1 MKDGDRFLVQ
11 KPGFFSLL
19 IKLWAVMLNFNQKPG
34 LFFAGDR
41 YYEKIKQIEK
51 IAMMLTFIKL
61 GGSLITDKREPSS
74 FHPQIV
80 YQVAQEIAQVRRTQP
95 EWRWLI
101 GHGSGSFGHFVAKKY
116 GTIDGVFTAEQWQG
130 FAEVSVIA
138 RRLNHLV
145 IEILSEFSLP
155 ILSVQPSASALC
167 ENGKIIHLETRPIVT
182 GLKHRLIPV
191 LSGDVAVDLRL
202 GGTIIST
209 EKIFAYLA
217 PELKPQRIF
226 LLGEVAGI
234 YDRTGKIIEKIT
246 PDNFEAITP
255 ELGGSD
261 GTDVTGGMADK
272 VAKMLA
278 LIQELPDLEVRIF
291 SGKIPGEVEAALL
304 GYKTPGTLISRK

>member
-1 MKDGDRFLVQ
+1 
-11 KPGFFSLL
+11 
-19 IKLWAVMLNFNQKPG
+19 
-34 LFFAGDR
+34 
-41 YYEKIKQIEK
+41 
-51 IAMMLTFIKL
+51 MMLTFIKL

-74 FHPQIV
+74 FHRQII

-116 GTIDGVFTAEQWQG
+116 GTIDGVVTAEQWQG
-130 FAEVSVIA
+130 FAEVSVMA

-145 IEILSEFSLP
+145 IETLSEFRLP
-155 ILSVQPSASALC
+155 IFSVQPSASTLC
-167 ENGKIIHLETRPIVT
+167 ENGQIIHMQTVPIVT
-182 GLKHRLIPV
+182 ALKHRLIPV
-191 LSGDVAVDLRL
+191 VYGDVAVDARL

-217 PELKPQRIF
+217 KELKPQRIF

-246 PDNFEAITP
+246 PDNFDAIAP

-291 SGKIPGEVEAALL
+291 SGKVVGQIEATLL
-304 GYKTPGTLISRK
+304 DYKTPGTLISRK

>member
-1 MKDGDRFLVQ
+1 
-11 KPGFFSLL
+11 
-19 IKLWAVMLNFNQKPG
+19 
-34 LFFAGDR
+34 
-41 YYEKIKQIEK
+41 
-51 IAMMLTFIKL
+51 MMLTFIKL

-80 YQVAQEIAQVRRTQP
+80 YQVAQEIAQVRRKQP

-130 FAEVSVIA
+130 FAEVSVMA

-155 ILSVQPSASALC
+155 IFAVQPSASALC
-167 ENGKIIHLETRPIVT
+167 ENGQIIHLETRPVLAA
-182 GLKHRLIPV
+182 LKHRLIPV
-191 LSGDVAVDLRL
+191 VYGDVAVDSRL

-209 EKIFAYLA
+209 EKIFAHLA
-217 PELKPQRIF
+217 KELKPQRIF

-246 PDNFEAITP
+246 PENFAAIAP

-278 LIQELPDLEVRIF
+278 LVQELPDLEIRIF
-291 SGKIPGEVEAALL
+291 SGKFAGEVEATLL

>member
-1 MKDGDRFLVQ
+1 
-11 KPGFFSLL
+11 
-19 IKLWAVMLNFNQKPG
+19 
-34 LFFAGDR
+34 
-41 YYEKIKQIEK
+41 
-51 IAMMLTFIKL
+51 MMLTFIKL

-80 YQVAQEIAQVRRTQP
+80 YQVAQEIAKVRIKQP

-130 FAEVSVIA
+130 FAEVSVMA

-145 IEILSEFSLP
+145 MEILSEFSLP
-155 ILSVQPSASALC
+155 IFAVQPSASALC
-167 ENGKIIHLETRPIVT
+167 ENGQIIHLETRPVLAA
-182 GLKHRLIPV
+182 LKHQLIPV
-191 LSGDVAVDLRL
+191 VYGDVAVDSRL

-217 PELKPQRIF
+217 KELKPQRIF

-246 PDNFEAITP
+246 PDTFAAIPRSGSLTGIAP

-261 GTDVTGGMADK
+261 GADVTGGMADK

-278 LIQELPDLEVRIF
+278 LIQELPELEIRIF
-291 SGKIPGEVEAALL
+291 SGKVPGEVEATLL